1 MYVQVPLYRTTC
13 VGCSGATIS
22 GGPNATWQPSML
34 DVEPSQKLMQLPQ
47 NGLEYI
53 QGSLHN
59 ILHANKNAV
68 QAKNYDNVMGY
79 NREFAARLQD
89 NVAWLARIPEEIGE
103 IQEEIGECNKKLDQL
118 LKPSE
123 PWYNFRTRW
132 HGPAPQG
139 K

>member
-1 MYVQVPLYRTTC
+1 
-13 VGCSGATIS
+13 
-22 GGPNATWQPSML
+22 ML
-34 DVEPSQKLMQLPQ
+34 NVEPSQKLMQLPQ

-89 NVAWLARIPEEIGE
+89 NVAWLARIQEEIGE

-123 PWYNFRTRW
+123 PWYNFLTPW
-132 HGPAPQG
+132 HGQAQQG